1 MQLNFGK
8 HKVDE
13 INGVRC
19 TIVEDNISKERADFL
34 KSLLEFNKYEVQL
47 SEKQVDENT
56 SKTYAIGV
64 TDIIFNPVIA
74 VYQRLLKTPKGNKVT
89 PAFWNQQTEVCDP
102 NYWNFDHMQKEDENL
117 FITYRSV

>member
-8 HKVDE
+8 HKVEE

-19 TIVEDNISKERADFL
+19 TVVEDNISQERANFL
-34 KSLLEFNKYEVQL
+34 KDLLEFNKFEVRIA
-47 SEKQVDENT
+47 EKTVEENAP
-56 SKTYAIGV
+56 KTYILGV

-74 VYQRLLKTPKGNKVT
+74 VYSRRLKTRSGNKVT
-89 PAFWNQQTEVCDP
+89 PAFWNQQTDVCDP